1 MPPPRAGTAA
11 LEVVICAAVLM
22 LLAAGGF
29 AVVRAGLGDYWRAVG
44 PVVAGPLL

>member
-11 LEVVICAAVLM
+11 LEVVICAAVLL

-29 AVVRAGLGDYWRAVG
+29 AVARAGLGDSWRAVG
-44 PVVAGPLL
+44 PVVADPLL